1 MLAWRTHYT
10 PPHTHIY
17 MQRCIYIFVWL
28 WHSLMVY
35 FGDHV
40 NKSFKYVIDWNIIH
54 FHSVSR
60 MSECF
65 SFIMS
70 WGLRSGMAK
79 EPGRAVLPLPE
90 RPAWTPSAP
99 VVVSSSDPISICCK
113 QSCFRF
119 QKNCLT
125 FPQMVMLARI
135 FKIYK
140 CPSVC
145 LSNCFSFLDLLVI
158 LQYHIVCILMLP
170 YT

>member
-1 MLAWRTHYT
+1 MVNCTVVSKSSLRFCDRWIYLHTLLCVLAVLAWRTHYT
-10 PPHTHIY
+10 HPHTHTY
-17 MQRCIYIFVWL
+17 TQRCIYIFVWL

-40 NKSFKYVIDWNIIH
+40 NKSFKYVIDWNIVH

-90 RPAWTPSAP
+90 RPAWTTSAP

-119 QKNCLT
+119 QKNVWL
-125 FPQMVMLARI
+125 
-135 FKIYK
+135 
-140 CPSVC
+140 
-145 LSNCFSFLDLLVI
+145 FLRWL
-158 LQYHIVCILMLP
+158 C
-170 YT
+170 